1 MNFADERRASGKAMV
16 DARRQSGRD
25 MVNERRASGKAFRD
39 DLRALAV
46 SDSDARVLPP
56 AAERAPIPAA
66 RGIANYAAPP
76 VASSAGGGIASPL
89 TEELYS
95 ARTYHETSVILSGD
109 FLLGIEIKPIK
120 QITMTDAD
128 GQPVL
133 MQYADPSPSS

>member
-1 MNFADERRASGKAMV
+1 MNFTDERRASG
-16 DARRQSGRD
+16 R
-25 MVNERRASGKAFRD
+25 AFRD

-66 RGIANYAAPP
+66 RGVATYTAPP
-76 VASSAGGGIASPL
+76 VDAAGGGIASPL

-95 ARTYHETSVILSGD
+95 ARTYHENSVILSGD
-109 FLLGIEIKPIK
+109 FLLGIEIKPVK

-128 GQPVL
+128 GQTVL
-133 MQYADPSPSS
+133 MQYADPSPSP

>member
-1 MNFADERRASGKAMV
+1 MNFTDERRASGKAVV

-25 MVNERRASGKAFRD
+25 MLSERRSSGKAFRD

-66 RGIANYAAPP
+66 RGVATYTAPP
-76 VASSAGGGIASPL
+76 AASTGGGIASPL

-109 FLLGIEIKPIK
+109 FLLGIEIKPVK

>member
-1 MNFADERRASGKAMV
+1 MNFAD
-16 DARRQSGRD
+16 
-25 MVNERRASGKAFRD
+25 ERRASGKAFRD

-66 RGIANYAAPP
+66 RGVATYTAPPIAPP
-76 VASSAGGGIASPL
+76 VGGGIASPL